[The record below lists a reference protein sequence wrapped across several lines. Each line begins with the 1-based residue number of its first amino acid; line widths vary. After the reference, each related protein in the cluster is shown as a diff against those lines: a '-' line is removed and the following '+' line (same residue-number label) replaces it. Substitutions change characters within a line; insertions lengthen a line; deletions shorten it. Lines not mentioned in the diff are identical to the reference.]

1 MSRLNLEDFSARHVT
16 EAPAARPA
24 EPVETAE
31 TQDVRL
37 NAFEDGYKAGWDD
50 ATAAE
55 TQGRERIA
63 ADFAKTLQEM
73 SFSYHE
79 ARAHVLGALGPL
91 LTAMVERVM
100 PQLAAAGFART
111 VVETAMQLAEAQADR
126 PVRMRVCPEN
136 RAALEDLV
144 GADPGMPVVIVA
156 DDTLGPGQALVS
168 AGEAERE
175 IDIDGMLS
183 AIQTALDEFLTTQ
196 KEARHHG

>member
-1 MSRLNLEDFSARHVT
+1 MSRLNLEDFSARQVAQT
-16 EAPAARPA
+16 PAARPA
-24 EPVETAE
+24 EPVEPAD

-37 NAFEDGYKAGWDD
+37 SAFEDGYKAGWDD

-73 SFSYHE
+73 AFSYHE

-100 PQLAAAGFART
+100 PHLAAAGFART
-111 VVETAMQLAEAQADR
+111 VVETAMQIAETEADR

-136 RAALEDLV
+136 RAALEELV
-144 GADPGMPVVIVA
+144 GAEPGMPIAIVE

-168 AGEAERE
+168 AGEIERE
-175 IDIDGMLS
+175 IDIDGVLS
-183 AIQTALDEFLTTQ
+183 AIETALEEFQTIQ